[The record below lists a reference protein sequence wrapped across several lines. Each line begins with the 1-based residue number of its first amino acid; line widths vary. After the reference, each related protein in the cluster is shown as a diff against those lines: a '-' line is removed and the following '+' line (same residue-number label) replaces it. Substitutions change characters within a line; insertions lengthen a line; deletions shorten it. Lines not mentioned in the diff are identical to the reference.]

1 MYVTLVIYLYIY
13 YHGPFVYMISVITF
27 HVHEISNELEVN
39 FLFFQKIIAKWINV
53 KVLLYDI
60 KALNK
65 KLERGRER

>member
-1 MYVTLVIYLYIY
+1 MSLKSI
-13 YHGPFVYMISVITF
+13 FF
-27 HVHEISNELEVN
+27 
-39 FLFFQKIIAKWINV
+39 FFQNIIAKWINV